1 MKRVILKI
9 YFVFAIVALTVSLVK
24 QPIDKPEVKFGAIES
39 FGKTTDGASIQT
51 FSGDRIYLS
60 TATPANSGTLTSCW
74 ARVRVTGASTSEIRI
89 VLFNDNG
96 GTPNGGTFVGQSDE
110 VAVNWTTTTLTEFV
124 VSGTVTVTGGTPY
137 WLGGWADDPGTPSY
151 EYKRDNNAGV
161 VHFAAEAY
169 PGGGTP
175 TSPFTSG
182 GTANGPHNVYCEYD
196 TGGGVIE
203 GFGDV
208 TIFE

>member
-1 MKRVILKI
+1 MKKILI
-9 YFVFAIVALTVSLVK
+9 IILLLALIGIS
-24 QPIDKPEVKFGAIES
+24 QYPNKPTETELKVGAIES
-39 FGKTTDGASIQT
+39 FGKTTDGANTQT

-60 TATPANSGTLTSCW
+60 TATSANSGTLTSCW

-89 VLFNDNG
+89 VLFADNG
-96 GTPNGGTFVGQSDE
+96 GTPNGGAFVGQSDE
-110 VAVNWTTTTLTEFV
+110 VAVNWTTSALTEFV
-124 VSGTVTVTGGTPY
+124 VSGTVSVTGGTPY

>member
-1 MKRVILKI
+1 MKKILLTI
-9 YFVFAIVALTVSLVK
+9 IIIIVAINIFARFLPEK
-24 QPIDKPEVKFGAIES
+24 QSEIILGAIES
-39 FGKTTDGASIQT
+39 FGKTTDGANVQT

-89 VLFNDNG
+89 VLFTDNG

-110 VAVNWTTTTLTEFV
+110 VAVNWTTSTLTEFV
-124 VSGTVTVTGGTPY
+124 VSGTVSVTGGTPY

-151 EYKRDNNAGV
+151 EYKRDNNANV
-161 VHFAAEAY
+161 VHFASDAY

-175 TSPFTSG
+175 TSPFTSA
-182 GTANGPHNVYCEYD
+182 GTANGAHNVYCEYD
-196 TGGGVIE
+196 TGSGTVE
-203 GFGDV
+203 GFGDI